1 MTLDRHRG
9 MVDMQQI
16 PGGASD
22 GGQGSGKRVRI
33 TETVFRDAHQSLLA
47 TRMKTDD
54 MLAIAE
60 KIDKVGYFSLE
71 VWGGAT
77 FDACLR
83 YLDEDPWDRLR
94 ALKARIKKT
103 PLQMLLR
110 GQNLVGYHHY
120 PDDVVDA
127 FVTHAIECGI
137 GVMRIFDALNDVR
150 NMAKPMEVAK
160 REGAHVQATVVY
172 TLSPVHGIEH
182 YVNTAKTLEDM
193 GADSICLKDMAGLLT
208 PYAAYEVIGRMK
220 ETLSVP
226 VQLHSHYTSGMAS
239 MAYLKAI
246 EAGVDCVD
254 TAISALALGTSQP
267 PTETMVAALQ
277 GTPYDTLLDLGALAE
292 INAHF
297 ARVKANYEKVAAPII
312 VNAEALSWQ
321 IPGGM
326 LSNLRAQLK
335 KQGMLDKLDA
345 VLAEV
350 PKVREEMGYPPLV
363 TPMSQIVGTQ
373 AVLNVIT
380 GKRYSVKS
388 REIRDYVK
396 GLYGRPPTPIAEEV
410 RKMIIGEE
418 EVVTIRPADLLEPE
432 LEKAQEAIKDHIRKD
447 EDVLTY
453 IMFPEVAL
461 DFFKRREGRANL

>member
-1 MTLDRHRG
+1 MHR
-9 MVDMQQI
+9 VPD
-16 PGGASD
+16 GAS
-22 GGQGSGKRVRI
+22 GGCSNPGRRVRI

-47 TRMKTDD
+47 TRMKTED
-54 MLAIAE
+54 MLAVAE
-60 KIDKVGYFSLE
+60 GIDEIGYFSLE

-77 FDACLR
+77 FDTCLR
-83 YLDEDPWDRLR
+83 YLDQDPWDRLR
-94 ALKARIKKT
+94 ALKARIKRT

-127 FVTHAIECGI
+127 FVSHAIRCGI
-137 GVMRIFDALNDVR
+137 DVMRIFDALNDVR

-160 REGAHVQATVVY
+160 REGAHVQAAVVY
-172 TLSPVHGIEH
+172 TLSPVHDIEH
-182 YVNTAKTLEDM
+182 YVKTAKTLEDM
-193 GADSICLKDMAGLLT
+193 GADSICLKDMAGLLA
-208 PYAAYEVIGRMK
+208 PYASHEVIGRLK
-220 ETLSVP
+220 QTLSVP

-239 MAYLKAI
+239 MAYLKAV
-246 EAGVDCVD
+246 EAGVDCID

-277 GTPYDTLLDLGALAE
+277 GTPYDTLLDLEALAK

-297 ARVKANYEKVAAPII
+297 ARIKPEYQKVAAPII

-326 LSNLRAQLK
+326 LSNLRAQLS
-335 KQGMLDKLDA
+335 KQGMLGKIDA

-350 PKVREEMGYPPLV
+350 PRVREELGYPPLV

-373 AVLNVIT
+373 AVLNVAT

-388 REIRDYVK
+388 RELKDYVK
-396 GLYGRPPTPIAEEV
+396 GLYGRPPAPIADEV
-410 RKMIIGEE
+410 REMIIGDE
-418 EVVTIRPADLLEPE
+418 EVVTTRPADLLEPE
-432 LEKAQEAIKDHIRKD
+432 LDRAREAVRDHARSD

-461 DFFKRREGRANL
+461 DFFRRRSASARA

>member
-1 MTLDRHRG
+1 MHQ
-9 MVDMQQI
+9 V
-16 PGGASD
+16 PGGDA
-22 GGQGSGKRVRI
+22 GSHLAARRRVGI
-33 TETVFRDAHQSLLA
+33 TETVLRDAHQSLLA

-60 KIDKVGYFSLE
+60 KIDEIGYFSLE

-77 FDACLR
+77 FDTCLR

-94 ALKARIKKT
+94 ALKTRIRKT

-127 FVTHAIECGI
+127 FVTHAIRCGI
-137 GVMRIFDALNDVR
+137 DIMRIFDALNDLR

-160 REGAHVQATVVY
+160 REGAHVQACVVY
-172 TLSPVHGIEH
+172 TLSPVHDIEH
-182 YVNTAKTLEDM
+182 YVTTARALEDM
-193 GADSICLKDMAGLLT
+193 GADSICIKDMAGLIA
-208 PYAAYEVIGRMK
+208 PYAAYELVGRLK

-239 MAYLKAI
+239 MAYLKAV
-246 EAGVDCVD
+246 EADVDCVD
-254 TAISALALGTSQP
+254 TAISALALGSSQP
-267 PTETMVAALQ
+267 PTESIVAALH
-277 GTPYDTLLDLGALAE
+277 GTPYDTMLDLRALAE

-297 ARVKANYEKVAAPII
+297 VRIKPDYQKTAAPIA
-312 VNAEALSWQ
+312 VNAEALRWQ

-326 LSNLRAQLK
+326 LSNLRAQLSS
-335 KQGMLDKLDA
+335 QGMLGRLDE

-350 PKVREEMGYPPLV
+350 PRVREEMGYPPLV

-373 AVLNVIT
+373 AVLNVAT
-380 GKRYSVKS
+380 GRRYSVKS
-388 REIRDYVK
+388 REIKDYVR
-396 GLYGRPPTPIAEEV
+396 GLYGRPPAPISDEVRRMVIGDEEV
-410 RKMIIGEE
+410 I
-418 EVVTIRPADLLEPE
+418 TTRPADLLEPE
-432 LEKAQEAIKDHIRKD
+432 LEKARETVRDYIEKD

-453 IMFPEVAL
+453 IMFPEVAM
-461 DFFKRREGRANL
+461 DFFRRRAEKGVGRPV

>member
-1 MTLDRHRG
+1 MHQ
-9 MVDMQQI
+9 V
-16 PGGASD
+16 PGGD
-22 GGQGSGKRVRI
+22 SGVRPAAAMRVRI
-33 TETVFRDAHQSLLA
+33 TETALRDAHQSLLA

-60 KIDKVGYFSLE
+60 KLDEVGYFSLE

-77 FDACLR
+77 FDTCLR

-94 ALKARIKKT
+94 ALKARIRKT

-137 GVMRIFDALNDVR
+137 DVMRIFDALNDVR
-150 NMAKPMEVAK
+150 NMEKPMEVAK
-160 REGAHVQATVVY
+160 REGAHVQACVVY
-172 TLSPVHGIEH
+172 TLSPVHNIEH
-182 YVNTAKTLEDM
+182 YVSTAKTLEDM
-193 GADSICLKDMAGLLT
+193 GADSICIKDMAGLIA
-208 PYAAYEVIGRMK
+208 PYAAYELVRRLK
-220 ETLSVP
+220 EMLSVP

-254 TAISALALGTSQP
+254 TAISALALGPSQP
-267 PTETMVAALQ
+267 PTETIVAALQ
-277 GTPYDTLLDLGALAE
+277 GTPYDTLLDLEVLAE

-297 ARVKANYEKVAAPII
+297 TRIKSNYQKTAAPIT
-312 VNAEALSWQ
+312 VNAEALRWQ

-326 LSNLRAQLK
+326 LSNLRAQLAS
-335 KQGMLDKLDA
+335 QGMLDRLNE

-373 AVLNVIT
+373 AVLNVAT

-388 REIRDYVK
+388 REIKDYVR
-396 GLYGRPPTPIAEEV
+396 GLYGRPPAPISDEV
-410 RKMIIGEE
+410 RRMVIGDE
-418 EVVTIRPADLLEPE
+418 EVVTTRPADLLEPE
-432 LEKAQEAIKDHIRKD
+432 LKNAHKAVKDYIQKD

-453 IMFPEVAL
+453 IMFPEVAM
-461 DFFKRREGRANL
+461 DFFRRRAKKLRAGF

>member
-1 MTLDRHRG
+1 
-9 MVDMQQI
+9 MVDMHQV
-16 PGGASD
+16 PGGDA
-22 GGQGSGKRVRI
+22 GSHPAARRRVGI
-33 TETVFRDAHQSLLA
+33 TETVLRDAHQSLLA

-60 KIDKVGYFSLE
+60 KIDEIGYFSLE

-77 FDACLR
+77 FDTCLR

-94 ALKARIKKT
+94 ALKTRIRKT

-127 FVTHAIECGI
+127 FVTHAIRCGI
-137 GVMRIFDALNDVR
+137 DIMRIFDALNDLR

-160 REGAHVQATVVY
+160 REGAHVQACVVY
-172 TLSPVHGIEH
+172 TLSPVHDIEH
-182 YVNTAKTLEDM
+182 YVTTARALEDM
-193 GADSICLKDMAGLLT
+193 GADSICIKDMAGLIA
-208 PYAAYEVIGRMK
+208 PYAAYELVGRLK

-239 MAYLKAI
+239 MAYLKAV
-246 EAGVDCVD
+246 EADVDCVD
-254 TAISALALGTSQP
+254 TAISALALGSSQP
-267 PTETMVAALQ
+267 PTESIVAALH
-277 GTPYDTLLDLGALAE
+277 GTPYDTMLDLRALAE

-297 ARVKANYEKVAAPII
+297 VRIKPDYQKTAAPIA
-312 VNAEALSWQ
+312 VNAEALRWQ

-326 LSNLRAQLK
+326 LSNLRAQLSS
-335 KQGMLDKLDA
+335 QGMLGRLDE

-350 PKVREEMGYPPLV
+350 PRVREEMGYPPLV

-373 AVLNVIT
+373 AVLNVAT
-380 GKRYSVKS
+380 GRRYSVKS
-388 REIRDYVK
+388 REIKDYVR
-396 GLYGRPPTPIAEEV
+396 GLYGRPPAPISDEVRRMVIGDEEV
-410 RKMIIGEE
+410 I
-418 EVVTIRPADLLEPE
+418 TTRPADLLEPE
-432 LEKAQEAIKDHIRKD
+432 LEKARETVRDYIEKD

-453 IMFPEVAL
+453 IMFPEVAM
-461 DFFKRREGRANL
+461 DFFRRRAEKGVGRPV